1 MHPDL
6 MKALEMVTKHAG
18 AAHAEKMFGHL
29 LGTPT
34 PEKALDESTKEEIL
48 NHNLATGE
56 KVMHLEPDGDED
68 QYGNE
73 MPGDEGSQ
81 PQGPG
86 DEHMPDKPMHLGI
99 ATTTERMPRIMPGP
113 AKEEPIMPKK
123 GGWPKGKSRK

>member
-6 MKALEMVTKHAG
+6 MKALELVTKHAG
-18 AAHAEKMFGHL
+18 AAHAEKLFGHL

-34 PEKALDESTKEEIL
+34 PEKALDEGTKEDIL
-48 NHNLATGE
+48 NHNLNTGE

-73 MPGDEGSQ
+73 PSGEEESQ
-81 PQGPG
+81 PQGPA

-99 ATTTERMPRIMPGP
+99 ATTLEHTPRIMPGAP
-113 AKEEPIMPKK
+113 KAEPMMPKRR
-123 GGWPKGKSRK
+123 GWPKGKSRK